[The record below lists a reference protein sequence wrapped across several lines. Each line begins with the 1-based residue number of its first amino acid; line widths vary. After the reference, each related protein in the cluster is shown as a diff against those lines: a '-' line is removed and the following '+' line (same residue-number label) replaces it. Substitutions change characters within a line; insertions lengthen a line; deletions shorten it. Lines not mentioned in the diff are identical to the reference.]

1 LNADATALS
10 KILKPQERSQQLER
24 RLNRSLRGF
33 TVQSSDIQQLDQL
46 QQNLVLTFKFSTP
59 GYAQVRDPLMLV
71 RARVMGEKSIPL
83 ERKPRHFPFQFEG
96 TSRETDM
103 YEIDLP
109 KEYVVDDVPD
119 PVKVD
124 MGFAMYQSKVE
135 VIGSTLRYSR
145 EFVRRNV
152 LIQPDRTEDLRK
164 LEGIIGADE
173 VAAVV
178 LKRAH

>member
-1 LNADATALS
+1 MSSARPCWSGFLVVFAVLLSVSPASAADWPAISPEEIKMTD
-10 KILKPQERSQQLER
+10 IDQQK
-24 RLNRSLRGF
+24 GAPA
-33 TVQSSDIQQLDQL
+33 VI
-46 QQNLVLTFKFSTP
+46 
-59 GYAQVRDPLMLV
+59 
-71 RARVMGEKSIPL
+71 L

-135 VIGSTLRYSR
+135 VVGSKLRYSR
-145 EFVRRNV
+145 EFVQRNV
-152 LIQPDRTEDLRK
+152 LIPPDRTEDLRK

-178 LKRAH
+178 LKRAQ